1 MMIDIFNHFMPKAYL
16 DRLGAVIPGHVALTA
31 FPRLKTLWD
40 VDARL
45 SLLDQF
51 DGLQQVLSLANPPLE
66 LIAPP
71 DQTPEL
77 ARLANDSLAELCGR
91 HPDQF
96 PAFVASLPMNNIDAA
111 LAEIDRAVTSLG
123 ARGVQ
128 VFTNVAGKPLS
139 APEFRPIF
147 QRMVTHDLPVWVHP
161 MRGANFP
168 DYADEQ
174 ASEAEI
180 WFSFGWPYETTAC
193 MTRLIYSGLF
203 DELPDLKLITHHMGG
218 MIPYF
223 AGRISLGFRQ
233 IFFGTPER
241 NPVAEEAGLKHRPM
255 DYFKMLYADT
265 ALNGDVAATGC
276 GHAFFGTSSCLFATD
291 APFDAEQGRGLIR
304 NTIKAIEAL
313 PITAGRREMI
323 FAGNARALLKLPGA
337 TRRRRKLDRGNENAE
352 HQGEAARRRDGRL
365 SGDPGQDA
373 GRRRH
378 RHHGNLG
385 RQRHHA
391 GARARIRR
399 SRIHLPGAGPV
410 LAAGTGRGA
419 RDHNPDDVKKAF
431 DLYYDFD
438 YDLAVRDME
447 DTWHFLEKMP
457 ECNGK
462 VGAVGYCLGG
472 KLCYLMCCRTDI
484 DCAVAYYGT
493 YIEHRIREA
502 KNLHRPFVL
511 HMAMKDRWVQ
521 AEVNDLL
528 ERRLSP
534 NPLVTIHKYPG
545 ADHAFARHGGKT
557 YSKPEAD
564 RALALTVEF
573 FKQHLGG
580 DDV

>member
-45 SLLDQF
+45 SLLDEF

-71 DQTPEL
+71 EQTPAL
-77 ARLANDSLAELCGR
+77 ARLANDSLAELCSR
-91 HPDQF
+91 HPDRF
-96 PAFVASLPMNNIDAA
+96 PAFIASLPMNNIEAS
-111 LAEIDRAVTSLG
+111 LAEIDRAVTGLG

-147 QRMVTHDLPVWVHP
+147 QRMAAHDLPVWVHP

-168 DYADEQ
+168 DYAGEQ

-203 DELPDLKLITHHMGG
+203 DELPDLKIITHHMGG

-223 AGRISLGFRQ
+223 AGRINLGFRQ

-241 NPVAEEAGLKHRPM
+241 NPVR
-255 DYFKMLYADT
+255 
-265 ALNGDVAATGC
+265 
-276 GHAFFGTSSCLFATD
+276 
-291 APFDAEQGRGLIR
+291 GRGGPQAPPDGLLQDALCRHRAQRRRGGDALRACLLRHVVMPVRHRRAVRCRAGPRADPQHDQGDRGAADHGGQARDDIR
-304 NTIKAIEAL
+304 RQCQGVAQI
-313 PITAGRREMI
+313 AGRNRGEGEGWIADMKTQNI
-323 FAGNARALLKLPGA
+323 KVKL
-337 TRRRRKLDRGNENAE
+337 
-352 HQGEAARRRDGRL
+352 RDGEMGAYL
-365 SGDPGQDA
+365 AIPDKHA

-391 GARARIRR
+391 PARARIRR
-399 SRIHLPGAGPV
+399 GRIHLPGAGPV
-410 LAAGTGRGA
+410 LAAGAGRRTVA
-419 RDHNPDDVKKAF
+419 TTIPTHVKKAF

-447 DTWHFLEKMP
+447 DTWHFLEKLP

-573 FKQHLGG
+573 FSEHLGG
-580 DDV
+580 

>member
-1 MMIDIFNHFMPKAYL
+1 
-16 DRLGAVIPGHVALTA
+16 
-31 FPRLKTLWD
+31 
-40 VDARL
+40 
-45 SLLDQF
+45 
-51 DGLQQVLSLANPPLE
+51 
-66 LIAPP
+66 
-71 DQTPEL
+71 
-77 ARLANDSLAELCGR
+77 
-91 HPDQF
+91 
-96 PAFVASLPMNNIDAA
+96 MNNIDAS

-223 AGRISLGFRQ
+223 AGRIILGFRQ

-265 ALNGDVAATGC
+265 ALNGDEAATGC

-323 FAGNARALLKLPGA
+323 FAGNARALLKLPP
-337 TRRRRKLDRGNENAE
+337 R
-352 HQGEAARRRDGRL
+352 
-365 SGDPGQDA
+365 
-373 GRRRH
+373 
-378 RHHGNLG
+378 
-385 RQRHHA
+385 
-391 GARARIRR
+391 
-399 SRIHLPGAGPV
+399 
-410 LAAGTGRGA
+410 
-419 RDHNPDDVKKAF
+419 
-431 DLYYDFD
+431 
-438 YDLAVRDME
+438 
-447 DTWHFLEKMP
+447 
-457 ECNGK
+457 
-462 VGAVGYCLGG
+462 
-472 KLCYLMCCRTDI
+472 
-484 DCAVAYYGT
+484 
-493 YIEHRIREA
+493 
-502 KNLHRPFVL
+502 
-511 HMAMKDRWVQ
+511 
-521 AEVNDLL
+521 
-528 ERRLSP
+528 
-534 NPLVTIHKYPG
+534 
-545 ADHAFARHGGKT
+545 
-557 YSKPEAD
+557 
-564 RALALTVEF
+564 
-573 FKQHLGG
+573 
-580 DDV
+580 